1 MRETEPLEPYATGL
15 RFRTAPQGL
24 YRYTVMAGSAA
35 DGAAVADLG
44 LGDRT
49 WLSLLRREGELVP
62 LRRDTRLH
70 PGDQVLAQCDDGAD
84 LERLFHRPEG

>member
-1 MRETEPLEPYATGL
+1 MHDAEPLQPYATGL
-15 RFRTAPQGL
+15 RFRSAPEGL
-24 YRYTVMAGSAA
+24 YRYTVMPGSAA

-44 LGDRT
+44 IGDQT

-70 PGDQVLAQCDDGAD
+70 PGDQVLAQSDSGED
-84 LERLFHRPEG
+84 LERLFHSPEG

>member
-1 MRETEPLEPYATGL
+1 
-15 RFRTAPQGL
+15 
-24 YRYTVMAGSAA
+24 MAGSPA
-35 DGAAVADLG
+35 DGAAVGDLG
-44 LGDRT
+44 LGDQT

-70 PGDQVLAQCDDGAD
+70 PGDQVLAQSDDGAD